1 MLPNNLANVSQFL
14 KNNENGIIVVY
25 GPTGSGKTSF
35 SLEIAKIAQ
44 DLNFFPVIISA
55 DSRQIY
61 QEMNIGTGKILP
73 HEMENI
79 IHLGLDIIS
88 PTEKFSVVEF
98 KKNIENSDIWKIFI
112 RKWTIIDWNLR
123 KKIVPII
130 CWGTGLYIDSLIFER
145 NYLWEA
151 PNKAQREELEN
162 FRIKNGNDALWKKL
176 YDLDPD
182 YARDLHPNNHTYIIR
197 AIEIIES
204 TGISKSESFDTTPK
218 LRFPTLFL
226 TPYTDTIEN
235 RKKLYENIN
244 TRIEKMFTNGLVEEV
259 EYIAKKYGHTCEGLK
274 TIGYVEI
281 MDFLSGKI
289 NKTEAQAL
297 IAQHNRNYAKRQIT
311 WNRKKYDPFL

>member
-1 MLPNNLANVSQFL
+1 MLQKNLANVSQFL
-14 KNNENGIIVVY
+14 KNNENGIIVIY
-25 GPTGSGKTSF
+25 GPTGSGKTGF
-35 SLEIAKIAQ
+35 SLEVAKIIQ
-44 DLNFFPVIISA
+44 NLDFFPVIISA

-73 HEMENI
+73 NEMQNI
-79 IHLGLDIIS
+79 THLGIDLIA

-98 KKNIENSDIWKIFI
+98 KKNIENSEFWQKFLE
-112 RKWTIIDWNLR
+112 KWTIIDGNLH

-145 NYLWEA
+145 NYLGEP
-151 PNKAQREELEN
+151 PNQERRNELEN
-162 FRIKNGNDALWKKL
+162 FRLQNGNEALWKKL
-176 YDLDPD
+176 YSLDPE
-182 YARDLHPNNHTYIIR
+182 YARELHPNNHIYIIR

-204 TGISKSESFDTTPK
+204 TGSSKKQSFDTTPQ

-226 TPYTDTIEN
+226 TPYMDNAEN

-244 TRIEKMFTNGLVEEV
+244 LRIEKMFTDGLIDEV
-259 EYIAKKYGHTCEGLK
+259 NNLAKKYGDNCDWLK

-281 MDFLSGKI
+281 MDYFSGKI
-289 NKTEAQAL
+289 SEIEAKNL